1 MKQSITILNSVE
13 LQDELAAYIYKVS
26 TTGVLK
32 FEAASGFHDDR
43 VMSLAIATYCYFE
56 NKIHSNFNFAIG

>member
-1 MKQSITILNSVE
+1 MKNQLAILDSVE

-56 NKIHSNFNFAIG
+56 NKISNNFNYVIG